1 MLLGLLVFAILSGAR
16 DTAAQDVPVTPR
28 ERTAW
33 FATSVAGPRSLVA
46 GLFVAGSETLIDV
59 PPEWHRTASAFAQ
72 RYGAREAAIVTSNG
86 IEAALGAA
94 WGEDPRYFDCL
105 CRGFAHRTGHAAKL
119 SILAARRDGRLAPA
133 WARYTGT
140 VASNTVQNAWLP
152 PSMRTWQQM
161 VLRETT
167 AVTGRF
173 AGNLWTEFWPDIR
186 AHLGR

>member
-1 MLLGLLVFAILSGAR
+1 MSCQKAGVLLGLLVFAILSGAR

-94 WGEDPRYFDCL
+94 WGEDLRYFDCL
-105 CRGFAHRTGHAAKL
+105 
-119 SILAARRDGRLAPA
+119 
-133 WARYTGT
+133 
-140 VASNTVQNAWLP
+140 
-152 PSMRTWQQM
+152 
-161 VLRETT
+161 
-167 AVTGRF
+167 
-173 AGNLWTEFWPDIR
+173 
-186 AHLGR
+186 